1 MALRLATEADVPF
14 LMAAERGPGFE
25 RLVAQWSEAE
35 HRAALARSDT
45 RYLIGHPPDAAPAGF
60 VLLQNIGDRHE
71 GTKLRRVAVTSPGT
85 GFGQALLAA
94 AVDWVFANTP
104 DERLWLDVFA
114 HNTRARHVYRRLGF
128 VEDGLLRQ
136 AYVLPDGTRTDR
148 VIMSRLRSEWA
159 AR

>member
-1 MALRLATEADVPF
+1 VELWLATEADLPF

-35 HRAALARSDT
+35 HRAALARSDV
-45 RYLIGHPPDAAPAGF
+45 RYLVGRPPGAPPAGF
-60 VLLQNIGDRHE
+60 VILENIGDRHE
-71 GTKLRRVAVTSPGT
+71 GVKLKRVAVTAPGT

-94 AVDWVFANTP
+94 VVAWVFENTS
-104 DERLWLDVFA
+104 DERLWLDVFTY
-114 HNTRARHVYRRLGF
+114 NERARHVYRRAGF

-136 AYVLPDGTRTDR
+136 AYVLPDGTRADR
-148 VIMSRLRSEWA
+148 VIMSMLRSEWA

>member
-1 MALRLATEADVPF
+1 MLRLATEADVPF

-25 RLVAQWSEAE
+25 RLVAQWNEAE
-35 HRAALARSDT
+35 HRAALARGDT
-45 RYLIGHPPDAAPAGF
+45 RYLIGHPPDAPPAGF
-60 VLLQNIGDRHE
+60 ALLQNIGDRHE
-71 GTKLRRVAVTSPGT
+71 GAKLRRVAVTDPGA

-94 AVDWVFANTP
+94 VVDWVFANTP
-104 DERLWLDVFA
+104 DERLWLDVFT
-114 HNTRARHVYRRLGF
+114 HNERARHVYRRLGF

-148 VIMSRLRSEWA
+148 VIMSMLRSEWA